1 MMYAKKHGRGGI
13 GEEKMWISVD
23 VGYSETKAV
32 YGEKMIVFPSIVGSP
47 DESRFSLNGTGEDNS
62 VMEFDGQSYLVG
74 AEALAQSRFAMR
86 KQDRGWINSQ
96 EYKILFLTA
105 LAQITESSR
114 VNIDI
119 VTGLPVNFYDG
130 DKETL
135 RKNLLGQ
142 YKIKYNN
149 RPSQVF
155 TIRDLRVIPQPFGT
169 AFSVALNDNG
179 KAFESNLYATGNIG
193 VIDIGG
199 KTVNLLTVNRL
210 KEIGTETESV
220 NSGTW
225 KAVLAVKK
233 EIVSQYP
240 KLGEMQDH
248 KVAEIIRQG
257 TLDYFDGTIDISD
270 IANREFQNLASE
282 ILTKAANL
290 WDEGADLN
298 KILIA
303 GGGALL
309 VGDSIKAEFP
319 HAEIVENP
327 VFANAI
333 GYWKFAQRP

>member
-1 MMYAKKHGRGGI
+1 
-13 GEEKMWISVD
+13 MWISVD

-169 AFSVALNDNG
+169 AFSVALNDKG
-179 KAFESNLYATGNIG
+179 KALESNSYASGNIG
-193 VIDIGG
+193 IIDIGG
-199 KTVNLLTVNRL
+199 FTVNLLTIKRMH
-210 KEIGTETESV
+210 EIGTKTESV
-220 NSGTW
+220 NSGAW
-225 KAVLAVKK
+225 KAILAIKK
-233 EIVSQYP
+233 TLMSQY
-240 KLGEMQDH
+240 KDLEDMHDH
-248 KVAEIIRQG
+248 EVAEMVRLG
-257 TLDYFDGTIDISD
+257 TLDYYNETIDISD
-270 IANREFQNLASE
+270 IAKTELSKLSNEIKTASANMWG
-282 ILTKAANL
+282 KAPRL
-290 WDEGADLN
+290 
-298 KILIA
+298 KILIT

-309 VGDSIKAEFP
+309 MGDSIKTEFP
-319 HAEIVENP
+319 HAEIVKNP

-333 GYWKFAQRP
+333 GYWKFAQRF